1 MEENSN
7 AVINADSGSVK
18 EMINVAVP
26 MVVSSACETVMM
38 FTDRLFLSRLGSEHM
53 SAAMG
58 GGLSAF
64 MVMSFFVG
72 LLGYSTAVTAQY
84 FGRGEGKLFAK
95 VTYQALLIAFAAYP
109 LLLIITPGIVWLFEA
124 SGLAQPQLVQ
134 QVPYFKILMFGS
146 VLGLIRGVFSA
157 FFSGIGY
164 TRVVM
169 IASLIAMVCN
179 IIFSYVLIFGKFG
192 IPSLG
197 IVGAGIG
204 TILGMVIS
212 VLILVFVYIRY
223 LRSAK
228 IQLSYVIG
236 FEKDI
241 FKKIVKF
248 GLPAGMELFLNMSAF
263 TLMVTAFQVLSLES
277 SSAITIVF
285 NWDHV
290 AFIPL
295 IGLEI
300 GVTSLFGRYIG
311 ARREDIAHRSLISG
325 IKTGTVFSLIVAF
338 FFMAFP
344 GALVDVFAPAV
355 YDPAFESIREKAVFM
370 LRIASIYVTVNAII
384 IVYGGALRGAGD
396 TYMAMFITVGI
407 MWFLTIVTFIILH
420 VFHMS
425 VETAWITLVAIFF
438 FMPGFLYARYRSG
451 AWRKKLAL

>member
-7 AVINADSGSVK
+7 AVINAESGSVK
-18 EMINVAVP
+18 EMFHVAIP

-38 FTDRLFLSRLGSEHM
+38 FTDRLFLSKLGSEHM

-58 GGLSAF
+58 GGISAF

-84 FGRGEGKLFAK
+84 FGRNEGKLFAK

-109 LLLIITPGIVWLFEA
+109 LLLIITPGVVSLFNI
-124 SGLAQPQLVQ
+124 SGLAEPQLVQ
-134 QVPYFKILMFGS
+134 QVPYFKILMYGS
-146 VLGLIRGVFSA
+146 ILALVRGVFSA

-169 IASLIAMVCN
+169 IASFIAMLCN
-179 IIFSYVLIFGKFG
+179 IMFSYVLIFGKFG

-204 TILGMVIS
+204 SLLGLLVSVMIL
-212 VLILVFVYIRY
+212 LFVYLRN
-223 LRSAK
+223 LRSVK
-228 IQLSYVIG
+228 IPLKYVIG
-236 FEKDI
+236 FEKVI
-241 FKKIVKF
+241 FNKIVKF
-248 GLPAGMELFLNMSAF
+248 GFPAGLELFLNMSAF
-263 TLMVTAFQVLSLES
+263 TLMVISFQVLSLES
-277 SSAITIVF
+277 SSATTIMF

-300 GVTSLFGRYIG
+300 GVTSLFGRYMG
-311 ARREDIAHRSLISG
+311 AQREDIAHKSLISAL
-325 IKTGTVFSLIVAF
+325 KTGTVFSIIVAF

-344 GALVDVFAPAV
+344 GVLVDVFAPAV
-355 YDPAFESIREKAVFM
+355 YDPSFATIREQAVFM
-370 LRIASIYVTVNAII
+370 LRIASIYVTVDAII

-407 MWFLTIVTFIILH
+407 MWFLTLVNIVLLH
-420 VFHMS
+420 VFHMKI
-425 VETAWITLVAIFF
+425 ETAWVVLVAMFF
-438 FMPGFLYARYRSG
+438 FMPALFYIRYKSG
-451 AWRKKLAL
+451 AWRNKLA